1 MNEIL
6 NQIRAAREQIWHEEP
21 LEVQQLSSRK
31 AARGQAAS
39 TVLYATTK
47 LATLITFL
55 NHMRGVAHEGGVELA
70 TMKAVTVPYVRF
82 HAGIIGGFYQL
93 AETARIVRLAEGALG
108 EAGSLD
114 EFANLLGELSIYL
127 NRIDY
132 WIDLHIPWAAFGRV
146 FEELG
151 PR

>member
-1 MNEIL
+1 MSEIL
-6 NQIRAAREQIWHEEP
+6 QQIRTAREEIWDEEP
-21 LEVQQLSSRK
+21 LEVKQLSSRK
-31 AARGQAAS
+31 AARGQAA
-39 TVLYATTK
+39 TTMLYATTK

-55 NHMRGVAHEGGVELA
+55 NHMRGVARDGDVDLA
-70 TMKAVTVPYVRF
+70 TMKAVIVPYVRF
-82 HAGIIGGFYQL
+82 HAGVIGGFYQL
-93 AETARIVRLAEGALG
+93 AETARIVRLAEGALE

-114 EFANLLGELSIYL
+114 EFASLVGELSIYL

-151 PR
+151 P

>member
-1 MNEIL
+1 MKKIL
-6 NQIRAAREQIWHEEP
+6 QQIRSAREEIWHEEP
-21 LEVQQLSSRK
+21 LEVQRLSGRK

-55 NHMRGVAHEGGVELA
+55 NHVRGVAREGGVELA
-70 TMKAVTVPYVRF
+70 TMKAMTVPYVRF
-82 HAGIIGGFYQL
+82 HAGILGGFYQL
-93 AETARIVRLAEGALG
+93 AETARITRLAEGALG

-114 EFANLLGELSIYL
+114 EFANLLEELSIYL

-132 WIDLHIPWAAFGRV
+132 WIDLHIPWAAFGRA
-146 FEELG
+146 FEEQA
-151 PR
+151 P

>member
-1 MNEIL
+1 MHDAL
-6 NQIRAAREQIWHEEP
+6 QQIQAAREKIWHEEP
-21 LEVQQLSSRK
+21 LEVKQLASRK

-55 NHMRGVAHEGGVELA
+55 NHIRGVALDGGVELG

-82 HAGIIGGFYQL
+82 HAGIIGGFYEL
-93 AETARIVRLAEGALG
+93 AETARIVRLAEQALG
-108 EAGSLD
+108 DAERLD
-114 EFANLLGELSIYL
+114 EFASLLGELSIYL

-146 FEELG
+146 FEG
-151 PR
+151 TGR

>member
-1 MNEIL
+1 M
-6 NQIRAAREQIWHEEP
+6 
-21 LEVQQLSSRK
+21 
-31 AARGQAAS
+31 
-39 TVLYATTK
+39 LYATTK

-55 NHMRGVAHEGGVELA
+55 NHMRGVARDGDVDLA

-82 HAGIIGGFYQL
+82 HAGVIGGFYQL
-93 AETARIVRLAEGALG
+93 AETARIVRLAEGALE

-114 EFANLLGELSIYL
+114 EFASLVGELSIYL

-151 PR
+151 P

>member
-1 MNEIL
+1 MNDALQE
-6 NQIRAAREQIWHEEP
+6 IRAAREKIWHQEP

-55 NHMRGVAHEGGVELA
+55 NHVRGVAREGGVELA
-70 TMKAVTVPYVRF
+70 TVKAVTVPYVRF

-93 AETARIVRLAEGALG
+93 AETARVVRVAEQALADAD
-108 EAGSLD
+108 SLD
-114 EFANLLGELSIYL
+114 EFAALVGEIAIYL

-132 WIDLHIPWAAFGRV
+132 WIDLHIPWAAFGRAC
-146 FEELG
+146 EESS
-151 PR
+151 P